1 MIDYDYFKN
10 SKLTAIKE
18 KISGVINFCKEYRFL
33 SGMITGTIITG
44 AVAFFIAV
52 II

>member
-1 MIDYDYFKN
+1 MCYDYYKG
-10 SKLTAIKE
+10 KKMREIKE
-18 KISGVINFCKEYRFL
+18 KISGVISFSKEYRFV

-44 AVAFFIAV
+44 GIAFFIAV